1 MVPCDEHKQPGEK
14 VFLGL
19 PLTTLHPRHQEL
31 SLGPGTGLPYA
42 PLAPHVISPL
52 LDIMSYCV
60 GATLEHVTSLT
71 L

>member
-19 PLTTLHPRHQEL
+19 PLTILHPRHHEL
-31 SLGPGTGLPYA
+31 SLGPGTGLPYS
-42 PLAPHVISPL
+42 PLAPHVISSL

-60 GATLEHVTSLT
+60 GATLEHITSLT